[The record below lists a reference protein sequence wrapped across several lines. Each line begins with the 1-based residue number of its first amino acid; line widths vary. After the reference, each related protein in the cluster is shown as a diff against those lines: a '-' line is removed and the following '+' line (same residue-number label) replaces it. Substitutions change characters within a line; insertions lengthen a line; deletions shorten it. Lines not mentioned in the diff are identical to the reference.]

1 VRRVKI
7 TITRR
12 DFAKSKNMTEEKREY
27 LTKQKYDELV
37 AELQE
42 LKNVKR
48 KEVAEALDYAR
59 GLGDLSENAEYHEA
73 RDQQADIEERI
84 NKLEEIL
91 KNTTVVE
98 DKHGDHVVI
107 GSTVV
112 IEKTNGT
119 KKMTLKIVGSTESD
133 ISSGKISNRS
143 PIGSA
148 VLGKK
153 KGETFSFNSPSG
165 KMEYKVVDVK

>member
-1 VRRVKI
+1 M
-7 TITRR
+7 
-12 DFAKSKNMTEEKREY
+12 DEKREY
-27 LTKQKYDELV
+27 LTKKKYEELV
-37 AELQE
+37 AELKD

-73 RDQQADIEERI
+73 RANQADVEDRI
-84 NKLEEIL
+84 SKLEGIL

-98 DKHGDHVVI
+98 DRHGDHAVI

-112 IEKTNGT
+112 VEKKDGT
-119 KKMTLKIVGSTESD
+119 KKMTLMIVGSAESD
-133 ISSGKISNRS
+133 IASGKISNRS
-143 PIGSA
+143 PIGAA

-153 KGETFSFNSPSG
+153 KGEAFTFNSPAG

>member
-1 VRRVKI
+1 
-7 TITRR
+7 
-12 DFAKSKNMTEEKREY
+12 MEEKREY

-37 AELQE
+37 IELKD

-73 RDQQADIEERI
+73 RAQQAAVEERI
-84 NKLEEIL
+84 SKVESIL
-91 KNTTVVE
+91 KNATVVE
-98 DKHGDHVVI
+98 DRHGEHVMI

-112 IEKTNGT
+112 VEKNDGT
-119 KKMTLKIVGSTESD
+119 KRTFMIVGSAESD
-133 ISSGKISNRS
+133 MNSGKISNRS
-143 PIGSA
+143 PLGAS

-153 KGETFSFNSPSG
+153 KGDSFSFTSPAGVMS
-165 KMEYKVVDVK
+165 YKVIEVK

>member
-1 VRRVKI
+1 
-7 TITRR
+7 
-12 DFAKSKNMTEEKREY
+12 MEEKREY

-37 AELQE
+37 IELKD

-73 RDQQADIEERI
+73 RSQQASVEERI
-84 NKLEEIL
+84 SKLDSIL
-91 KNTTVVE
+91 KNATIVE
-98 DKHGDHVVI
+98 DKHGEHVII
-107 GSTVV
+107 GSTVTV
-112 IEKTNGT
+112 EKKDG
-119 KKMTLKIVGSTESD
+119 KKRTFMIVGSAESD
-133 ISSGKISNRS
+133 IAADKISNRS
-143 PIGSA
+143 PIGHA

-165 KMEYKVVDVK
+165 TMTYKVVDVK

>member
-1 VRRVKI
+1 
-7 TITRR
+7 
-12 DFAKSKNMTEEKREY
+12 MEEKREY

-37 AELQE
+37 AELKE

-73 RDQQADIEERI
+73 RAQQAAIEERI
-84 NKLEEIL
+84 SKVDMIL
-91 KNTTVVE
+91 KNALVVE
-98 DKHGDHVVI
+98 DRHGEHVMI

-112 IEKTNGT
+112 VEKNDGT
-119 KKMTLKIVGSTESD
+119 KRTFMIVGSAESD
-133 ISSGKISNRS
+133 MNSGKISNRS
-143 PIGSA
+143 PLGAA

-153 KGETFSFNSPSG
+153 KGDSFSFTSPAGVMS
-165 KMEYKVVDVK
+165 YKVIEVK

>member
-1 VRRVKI
+1 M
-7 TITRR
+7 
-12 DFAKSKNMTEEKREY
+12 DEKREY
-27 LTKQKYDELV
+27 LTKQKYEELV
-37 AELQE
+37 SELKN

-73 RDQQADIEERI
+73 RANQADVEDRI
-84 NKLEEIL
+84 TKLEAIL

-98 DKHGDHVVI
+98 DRHGDHAVI

-112 IEKTNGT
+112 VEKVDGT
-119 KKMTLKIVGSTESD
+119 KKMTLMIVGSAESD
-133 ISSGKISNRS
+133 LAAGKISNRS
-143 PIGSA
+143 PIGAA

-153 KGETFSFNSPSG
+153 KGEHFTFNSPSG

>member
-1 VRRVKI
+1 
-7 TITRR
+7 
-12 DFAKSKNMTEEKREY
+12 MEEKREY
-27 LTKQKYDELV
+27 LTKEKYEELLV
-37 AELQE
+37 ELKN

-73 RDQQADIEERI
+73 RTQQANVEERI
-84 NKLEEIL
+84 AKLDSIL

-98 DKHGDHVVI
+98 DRHGDHAVI

-112 IEKTNGT
+112 VEKIDNS
-119 KKMTLKIVGSTESD
+119 KKMTLMIVGSAESD
-133 ISSGKISNRS
+133 ISKGKISNRS

-153 KGETFSFNSPSG
+153 KGETFSFNSPAG
-165 KMEYKVVDVK
+165 KMEYKVIEVK

>member
-1 VRRVKI
+1 M
-7 TITRR
+7 
-12 DFAKSKNMTEEKREY
+12 DEKREY
-27 LTKQKYDELV
+27 LTKQKYTELV
-37 AELQE
+37 AELKE

-73 RDQQADIEERI
+73 RANQADVEDRI
-84 NKLEEIL
+84 TKLEGIL

-98 DKHGDHVVI
+98 DRHGDHAVI

-112 IEKTNGT
+112 VEKIDGT
-119 KKMTLKIVGSTESD
+119 KKMTLMIVGSAESD
-133 ISSGKISNRS
+133 IASGKISNRS
-143 PIGSA
+143 PIGAA

-153 KGETFSFNSPSG
+153 KGEHFTFNSPSG

>member
-1 VRRVKI
+1 
-7 TITRR
+7 
-12 DFAKSKNMTEEKREY
+12 MEEKREY

-37 AELQE
+37 AELKE

-73 RDQQADIEERI
+73 RSQQADIEERI
-84 NKLEEIL
+84 IKIENVLT
-91 KNTTVVE
+91 NTTVVE

-112 IEKTNGT
+112 VEKPDGS

-133 ISSGKISNRS
+133 ISLGKISNRS
-143 PIGSA
+143 PIGAA

-153 KGETFSFNSPSG
+153 KGDSFSFMSPSG

>member
-1 VRRVKI
+1 
-7 TITRR
+7 
-12 DFAKSKNMTEEKREY
+12 MEERREY
-27 LTKQKYDELV
+27 LTKKKYEELV
-37 AELQE
+37 EELKD

-59 GLGDLSENAEYHEA
+59 DLGDLSENAEYHEA
-73 RDQQADIEERI
+73 RATQADIEERI
-84 NKLEEIL
+84 AKIESIL

-98 DKHGDHVVI
+98 DRHGDHAVI

-112 IEKTNGT
+112 VEKLDGS
-119 KKMTLKIVGSTESD
+119 KKMTLMIVGSAESD
-133 ISSGKISNRS
+133 LASGKISNRS

-153 KGETFSFNSPSG
+153 KGEHFSFNSPSG
-165 KMEYKVVDVK
+165 KMEYKVIEVK

>member
-1 VRRVKI
+1 
-7 TITRR
+7 
-12 DFAKSKNMTEEKREY
+12 MEEKREY

-37 AELQE
+37 AELKE

-73 RDQQADIEERI
+73 RAQQAAIEERI
-84 NKLEEIL
+84 SKVDMIL
-91 KNTTVVE
+91 KNASVVE
-98 DKHGDHVVI
+98 DRHGEHVMI

-112 IEKTNGT
+112 VEKNDGT
-119 KKMTLKIVGSTESD
+119 KRTFMIVGSAESD
-133 ISSGKISNRS
+133 MNSGKISNRS
-143 PIGSA
+143 PLGGA

-153 KGETFSFNSPSG
+153 KGDSFSFTSPAGVMS
-165 KMEYKVVDVK
+165 YKVIEVK